1 MRSIKTGSKWL
12 NALLA
17 VVVLLLALAVALV
30 FSHRFNS

>member
-1 MRSIKTGSKWL
+1 MAECAGL

-17 VVVLLLALAVALV
+17 VVVLLLALAVVLV